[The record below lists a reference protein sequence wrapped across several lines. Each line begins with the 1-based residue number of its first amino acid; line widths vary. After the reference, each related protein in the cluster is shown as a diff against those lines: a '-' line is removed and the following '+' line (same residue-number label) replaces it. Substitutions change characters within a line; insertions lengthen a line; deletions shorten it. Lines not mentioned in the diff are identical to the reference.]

1 VIRLLEMGE
10 LTLDLGDVTL
20 RAITFGSSDAP
31 LALCLHGFPDTAHT
45 FRHLAPHLAD
55 RGYHVVVPFLRGYA
69 PSSLSRTDNY
79 QLVTL
84 ANDALAL
91 HERLGGDERALLVGH
106 DWGASATYVAT
117 SAEPKRWRHAV
128 TMAVP
133 PLMLFTETLSTFD
146 QLRMSWYMFYFQNP
160 FAESVVELRGLE
172 FVEQLWRTWS
182 PNYAPGEDMAH
193 VRHALGDREHLRA
206 ALGYYRA
213 MFDARPLLDPSLQYL
228 TDAAFAPS
236 TVPTL
241 YLHGAADGCIAPLDS
256 AKVLGALG
264 PDSRYEVLR
273 DVGHFLHLE
282 QPNTVHRA
290 LDAFLES

>member
-1 VIRLLEMGE
+1 MSE
-10 LTLDLGDVTL
+10 LTIDLGDVTL
-20 RAITFGSSDAP
+20 RALSYGSSDAP

-45 FRHLAPHLAD
+45 FRHLGPHLAE

-69 PSSLSRTDNY
+69 PSSLSKTDNY

-84 ANDALAL
+84 ANDALTL
-91 HERLGGDERALLVGH
+91 HDRLGGDERALIVGH
-106 DWGASATYVAT
+106 DWGASIAYVAT
-117 SAEPKRWRHAV
+117 SAAPNRWRHAV

-133 PLMLFTETLSTFD
+133 PLMLFAEALSTFD
-146 QLRMSWYMFYFQNP
+146 QLRRSWYVFYFQSP
-160 FAESVVELRGLE
+160 FAESVVELHGLE
-172 FVEQLWRTWS
+172 FIERLWRTWS
-182 PNYAPGEDMAH
+182 PNYAPEDDMVH

-213 MFDARPLLDPSLQYL
+213 MFDAKPLLDPSLQYL
-228 TDAAFAPS
+228 ADTAFTPS

-241 YLHGAADGCIAPLDS
+241 YLHGAADGCVAPLDS
-256 AKVLGALG
+256 AKVLGALASG
-264 PDSRYEVLR
+264 SRYEVLR

-282 QPNTVHRA
+282 QPRAVHRA